1 MLLQKERELKE
12 SVRESRDKVWNLP
25 FYPVFKKEKTFSCFH
40 IQKHIMKFGR
50 TRNKQ

>member
-12 SVRESRDKVWNLP
+12 NVRESRDKVWNLL
-25 FYPVFKKEKTFSCFH
+25 FYPVFKKKTFSCFH
-40 IQKHIMKFGR
+40 IQKHILKFGK